1 MNTSPPYGRLLL
13 ATILVL
19 FFSVLLHEDDKR
31 EDFSEVDYS
40 MKMIKEGYVISKG
53 FEEILIADKP
63 VKIWQMVKGYVT
75 SNYGQPYVIV
85 EKHDMAKNENLL
97 KGVKLNQR
105 VRIYVDSVLES
116 NPGRTYA
123 YHIEVIE
130 DE

>member
-1 MNTSPPYGRLLL
+1 MNTSPPYVRLLI

-19 FFSVLLHEDDKR
+19 FSSILFNEEDKR
-31 EDFSEVDYS
+31 EDFSVLDYAD
-40 MKMIKEGYVISKG
+40 KKVKEGYVISIG
-53 FEEILIADKP
+53 FGKILISDKQ

-75 SNYGQPYVIV
+75 SDYGQPYVIV
-85 EKHDMAKNENLL
+85 KKHEMAKNENLL

-105 VRIYVDSVLES
+105 VRIYVDSVMES